1 MHGRHFVAFAVF
13 ILAALTASCILPEP
27 EQPGNPEH
35 HSAVWALETGGV
47 SRIDAES
54 GKVVLTLPHS
64 GGAQAIALDEHAGR
78 VWVFVNRRLR
88 AYGFDGT
95 LTLDVAIP
103 GASGGQPQA
112 ALAADGKND
121 EVWLGRGDALY
132 RLGADGATLTTLPLG
147 ESIAALAFDSEG
159 ETVWALTPGALLH
172 FDRDGSLL
180 GRLDL
185 APGDPGAA
193 LAWDPVLKETWL
205 ATRTRLLRYDGA
217 HTLRLT
223 QPLAGLTYLAP
234 DGYGTLWAGNR
245 HYLYRLDANGQMEL
259 SLDSVS
265 ASGERAIQALTSDA
279 ADASVWV
286 AGDQTLRRLGTNG
299 TTLRS
304 FSLRGVRGFGHIR
317 AIAHYDDTAVPAI
330 TIDTPADGS
339 STRDP
344 RPAIGLSFA
353 DTGIGVDTDSLE
365 LRADHEPLDADCTFE
380 DTTAECRPR
389 NPLSEGRI
397 RLDAAIADHAGNRAE
412 AAPVTFTVDTTA
424 PQITLQ
430 HPDDGLLTNTPEL
443 TVAGQVNEPAEVHVN
458 GAAVG
463 LDAQQRFSRTL
474 GLDEG
479 PNAITVTA
487 RDRAGNSAA
496 INRTVFLDTVAPAL
510 PDIGVIQ
517 ISEPEN
523 GMVTVRG
530 GAQAAEPGATV
541 RVTNRRSGETV
552 TATVAADGS
561 FTLAIQAQ
569 GGDPMDIA
577 VIDRAGNSSTVLAMD
592 VPGGS
597 GGGGDDD
604 DDVIIPPDPA
614 EVAPPL
620 DPTGITSLAAATEF
634 LYTGANPIQRG
645 VAPETIDARR
655 AAVIRGRVLTRDG
668 QPLPGVKITI
678 KGHPEFGHTASRA
691 DGMFDM
697 AVNGGGLL
705 VVNYDKSGYLPA
717 QRKVQTR
724 WHDYSWTEEAAL
736 ITLDPNATT
745 VDLGGAGAMQVA
757 RGGVMEDADGARQ
770 ATILFP
776 AGTRGELV
784 MPDGST
790 VPLGSATVR
799 ATEYTVG
806 PNGPKAMPG
815 ELPPTS
821 AYTYAVE
828 LSLDEAIQ
836 AGAKEVRFDRPVYV
850 YVENFIGFPVG
861 GIVPAGWYDRDKAA
875 WIPSGNGRIVKVLA
889 IEGGLAVLDVDG
901 SGNPASA
908 EALMELNV
916 TDEERARLAEMYV
929 TGVSLWRVP
938 TEHFTP
944 WDHNWPYGPP
954 ADAAAPDGKPD
965 GGSGG
970 DPSPE
975 DDCNQ
980 PGCTIS
986 VQAQRLGEKIAL
998 TGAPYVLHYRSDRSP
1013 GSPANTVDV
1022 PVLGDDMPPSLITY
1036 SVSLTVAG
1044 RRLDHTE
1051 VSPGVWRYMWDGVD
1065 AYGRQL
1071 TGRNRATVTV
1081 TYLYPAVYYEPGTWW
1096 YSTFAR
1102 SGGAAFGVVGGGGG
1116 GGGGGGIRRDVGF
1129 ISVSRSWEVY
1139 LTVSHPEQL
1148 VGGWSIGVSAICD

>member
-64 GGAQAIALDEHAGR
+64 GGAQAIALDERAGR

-147 ESIAALAFDSEG
+147 ESIAALAFDGEG
-159 ETVWALTPGALLH
+159 ETVWALTPSALLH

-234 DGYGTLWAGNR
+234 DGYGALWAGNR
-245 HYLYRLDANGQMEL
+245 HYLYRVDANGQMEL

-317 AIAHYDDTAVPAI
+317 AIAHYADTAVPAI

-380 DTTAECRPR
+380 DITAECRPK
-389 NPLSEGRI
+389 NPFSEGRI

-424 PQITLQ
+424 PQITLE
-430 HPDDGLLTNTPEL
+430 HPDDGLWTNTPEL
-443 TVAGQVNEPAEVHVN
+443 TVAGQVNEPAEVSVN

-463 LDAQQRFSRTL
+463 VDAQQRFSRTL

-577 VIDRAGNSSTVLAMD
+577 VIDRAGNSSTVLEMA
-592 VPGGS
+592 VPGGGTSLGVQITSPQS
-597 GGGGDDD
+597 GAVSGRTVRVTGRYVGPPNTGIVVNGKPALLGIDGRFIADHVEVGGDGLIRAVAQTLHGAVATH
-604 DDVIIPPDPA
+604 DVQTVVRDLPPVITLTA
-614 EVAPPL
+614 ESVNGIAPFTTTFRLANIDGYDVA
-620 DPTGITSLAAATEF
+620 E
-634 LYTGANPIQRG
+634 
-645 VAPETIDARR
+645 
-655 AAVIRGRVLTRDG
+655 AAVD
-668 QPLPGVKITI
+668 
-678 KGHPEFGHTASRA
+678 F
-691 DGMFDM
+691 
-697 AVNGGGLL
+697 
-705 VVNYDKSGYLPA
+705 
-717 QRKVQTR
+717 
-724 WHDYSWTEEAAL
+724 
-736 ITLDPNATT
+736 
-745 VDLGGAGAMQVA
+745 
-757 RGGVMEDADGARQ
+757 DADGIADYRLQ
-770 ATILFP
+770 QP
-776 AGTRGELV
+776 
-784 MPDGST
+784 
-790 VPLGSATVR
+790 
-799 ATEYTVG
+799 
-806 PNGPKAMPG
+806 
-815 ELPPTS
+815 
-821 AYTYAVE
+821 
-828 LSLDEAIQ
+828 DEAVTHTFNHS
-836 AGAKEVRFDRPVYV
+836 GL
-850 YVENFIGFPVG
+850 
-861 GIVPAGWYDRDKAA
+861 YD
-875 WIPSGNGRIVKVLA
+875 
-889 IEGGLAVLDVDG
+889 
-901 SGNPASA
+901 
-908 EALMELNV
+908 V
-916 TDEERARLAEMYV
+916 TMTAR
-929 TGVSLWRVP
+929 
-938 TEHFTP
+938 
-944 WDHNWPYGPP
+944 
-954 ADAAAPDGKPD
+954 
-965 GGSGG
+965 
-970 DPSPE
+970 
-975 DDCNQ
+975 
-980 PGCTIS
+980 
-986 VQAQRLGEKIAL
+986 
-998 TGAPYVLHYRSDRSP
+998 
-1013 GSPANTVDV
+1013 
-1022 PVLGDDMPPSLITY
+1022 
-1036 SVSLTVAG
+1036 TVAG
-1044 RRLDHTE
+1044 EMLQMKVAVLVQSSEELDELLRSVWNGMNQALTAGDVQQALNFVTRKSRRRYEPVFDALRDHMGEIVSSYSDPIAVTLTE
-1051 VSPGVWRYMWDGVD
+1051 GMGEYAVNRIIDGEDYIFLIYFLKDGGGVWR
-1065 AYGRQL
+1065 
-1071 TGRNRATVTV
+1071 
-1081 TYLYPAVYYEPGTWW
+1081 
-1096 YSTFAR
+1096 
-1102 SGGAAFGVVGGGGG
+1102 VV
-1116 GGGGGGIRRDVGF
+1116 
-1129 ISVSRSWEVY
+1129 EM
-1139 LTVSHPEQL
+1139 
-1148 VGGWSIGVSAICD
+1148 